1 MKFAS
6 NILPKKISFFTY
18 CGAVICT
25 VLLFV
30 LVFSLHRQEKTEH
43 LPILSCGGKQ
53 ETIKAEDIIR
63 FHVRAHSNSPEEQR
77 IKNYLAK
84 EILCLYAPRW
94 RSCSSK
100 EELRSILTVDLK
112 DLEIASRKI
121 LEESGFEHDV
131 RISLQKSFFPAR
143 LYEGKF
149 YPPGEYES
157 LTVFIGDG
165 GGENW
170 WCVLFPPLCF
180 NVIPMPD
187 EGTHSPAIEEI
198 EEKDEN
204 SHRLTDTDKEN
215 AIKGENAIKK
225 PACRFWLVEMLL
237 KLVSRFIDV

>member
-18 CGAVICT
+18 YGVIICT

-30 LVFSLHRQEKTEH
+30 LVFSLHRQGKTEP
-43 LPILSCGGKQ
+43 LPLLSSGGEQ
-53 ETIKAEDIIR
+53 EAIKAEDIIR
-63 FHVRAHSNSPEEQR
+63 FHVRAHNNSPDEQR
-77 IKNYLAK
+77 IKNHLAK
-84 EILCLYAPRW
+84 EILSLYAPRW
-94 RSCSSK
+94 RRCSSK
-100 EELRSILTVDLK
+100 EELRSILAVDK
-112 DLEIASRKI
+112 EDLEMASRKI
-121 LEESGFEHDV
+121 LAESGFGHDV

-149 YPPGEYES
+149 YPPGEYEA

-187 EGTHSPAIEEI
+187 EGTHSPAVKEI

-204 SHRLTDTDKEN
+204 SYRLTDTDKEN
-215 AIKGENAIKK
+215 AIKK
-225 PACRFWLVEMLL
+225 PVCRFWLVEMLL
-237 KLVSRFIDV
+237 KLVSRFIGV